1 MTGHSLVQVCMGC
14 EVSVHGVSVYKVDE
28 CGQCG
33 LSVLGAW
40 GEYAGCR
47 MSVRGM
53 GKRTWGM
60 ERVCTVWGVW
70 GVSVHAEGKYMGL
83 GVSVH
88 SVGYVGGM
96 RSGDE
101 CQGMCMGAGGAWHK
115 LGICRKVSL
124 RCEARGR
131 LSVCTGV

>member
-1 MTGHSLVQVCMGC
+1 MTGRSLVRVCMGC

-40 GEYAGCR
+40 GKYAGCR
-47 MSVRGM
+47 MSVHG
-53 GKRTWGM
+53 
-60 ERVCTVWGVW
+60 VWRECAQCGVW

-96 RSGDE
+96 RRGDE
-101 CQGMCMGAGGAWHK
+101 CQGMCMGARGAWHK
-115 LGICRKVSL
+115 LGVCRKVSL